1 MSDLIRL
8 EHGQPPWKPTVDSQN
23 IRVYDEYDIPLTG
36 VIQQDGCFYL
46 FNCSAGRL
54 QLGSMWFYN
63 LISSADLA
71 ALDDLEGEEFENRF
85 RSIRLDGPARIAL
98 SLRNE
103 GLVVDVDAADMK
115 EHLPSALDELVNR
128 FERYAETIS
137 RGRQEVQELRSSMVP
152 EPA

>member
-8 EHGQPPWKPTVDSQN
+8 EHGQLPWKPTVDSQN

-71 ALDDLEGEEFENRF
+71 ALDDLEGEEFEKYSSERASQDRLIATKRGP
-85 RSIRLDGPARIAL
+85 RSGC
-98 SLRNE
+98 
-103 GLVVDVDAADMK
+103 
-115 EHLPSALDELVNR
+115 
-128 FERYAETIS
+128 
-137 RGRQEVQELRSSMVP
+137 
-152 EPA
+152 